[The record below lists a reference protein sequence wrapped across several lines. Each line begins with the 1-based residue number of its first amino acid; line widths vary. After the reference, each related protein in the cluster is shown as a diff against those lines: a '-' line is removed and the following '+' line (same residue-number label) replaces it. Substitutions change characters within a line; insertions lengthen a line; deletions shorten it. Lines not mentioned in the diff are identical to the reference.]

1 MKLTIEKQ
9 KEIIK
14 DRLGIESNNNST
26 ATLWKNRISIFG
38 DRLIATKTNDLY
50 VILPKSAK
58 KTEEGSY
65 DYDMSEHDIY
75 KITNKDVDA
84 LDEFIES
91 NERYSFDIDSL
102 QKVFTTKSQSIVKSE
117 KYTKNFTDYEKSCV
131 YLQVPMS
138 GNDIV
143 DDLIK
148 KSLNSKNNTRK
159 YPEPF

>member
-26 ATLWKNRISIFG
+26 ATLWKNKISIFG

-58 KTEEGSY
+58 KTEEGY

-75 KITNKDVDA
+75 EITYKDVVA
-84 LDEFIES
+84 LNEVIES
-91 NERYSFDIDSL
+91 NERYSFDISTL
-102 QKVFTTKSQSIVKSE
+102 KKVFTTKSQNSVKSE

-138 GNDIV
+138 GNDII
-143 DDLIK
+143 DELIN
-148 KSLNSKNNTRK
+148 KSLNNKSTKV
-159 YPEPF
+159 YPKPF